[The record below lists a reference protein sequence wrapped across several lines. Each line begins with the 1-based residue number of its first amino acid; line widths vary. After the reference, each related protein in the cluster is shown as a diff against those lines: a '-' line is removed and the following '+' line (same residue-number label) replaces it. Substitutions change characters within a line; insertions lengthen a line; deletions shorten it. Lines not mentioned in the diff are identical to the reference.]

1 MHIQDPPQHNGKKD
15 LGGAGAVH
23 AIQGRGMGE
32 LTPGGHLLDPRTYRA
47 LVQLTL
53 AQAVH

>member
-1 MHIQDPPQHNGKKD
+1 MGRKD
-15 LGGAGAVH
+15 LGGAGVVRET
-23 AIQGRGMGE
+23 QGWGMGE
-32 LTPGGHLLDPRTYRA
+32 LAPGGHLLDPPTYRA

>member
-1 MHIQDPPQHNGKKD
+1 MKCRDGGWEDWLLEDTCLDPP
-15 LGGAGAVH
+15 
-23 AIQGRGMGE
+23 
-32 LTPGGHLLDPRTYRA
+32 TYRA